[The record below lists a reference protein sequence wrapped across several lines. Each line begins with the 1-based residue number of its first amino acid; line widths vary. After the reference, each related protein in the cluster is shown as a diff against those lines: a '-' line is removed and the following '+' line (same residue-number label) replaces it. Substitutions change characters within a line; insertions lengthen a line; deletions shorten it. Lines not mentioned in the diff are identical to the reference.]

1 MEYMYCH
8 LLKLVHIVCPYSI
21 LDPVSPGPWTDPCT
35 EPCTEPWP
43 DPCTEPCTEAAWAEP
58 RGVATLLPGP
68 RRLGELCGSGLRL
81 GTGAELS
88 LADTLPMGLMAFTGG
103 TVAFQYACK

>member
-1 MEYMYCH
+1 MSIVNIGS
-8 LLKLVHIVCPYSI
+8 KL
-21 LDPVSPGPWTDPCT
+21 SPGPWTDPCT
-35 EPCTEPWP
+35 DPWT
-43 DPCTEPCTEAAWAEP
+43 DPCTDPCTEAAWAEP

-81 GTGAELS
+81 GAGAELS

>member
-1 MEYMYCH
+1 M
-8 LLKLVHIVCPYSI
+8 
-21 LDPVSPGPWTDPCT
+21 
-35 EPCTEPWP
+35 
-43 DPCTEPCTEAAWAEP
+43 
-58 RGVATLLPGP
+58 LPGP

>member
-1 MEYMYCH
+1 MNLSLFDIIGSE
-8 LLKLVHIVCPYSI
+8 I
-21 LDPVSPGPWTDPCT
+21 SPGPWTDPCT
-35 EPCTEPWP
+35 DPCTDPWP
-43 DPCTEPCTEAAWAEP
+43 DPCTDPCTEAAWAEP

-81 GTGAELS
+81 GAGAELS